1 MIRNNMWPSEFYSL
15 QIDGFENLHG
25 IDIFFFIL
33 RDCTFQNML
42 LPIKTI
48 KAIDVMKTIINFSIQ
63 TKPQEHHILGV
74 FYSTILQT

>member
-1 MIRNNMWPSEFYSL
+1 MDLKICMAL
-15 QIDGFENLHG
+15 T
-25 IDIFFFIL
+25 FFFIL

-63 TKPQEHHILGV
+63 NKPQEHHILGV
-74 FYSTILQT
+74 FCSGMLQM